1 MKYRKFTPE
10 QQAYGAFNG
19 GEIVENKPI
28 GFPQDGGALKPYS
41 NLFYWAHAYTSDK
54 PSTIGL
60 HPHRG
65 FEIASFVLTGSI
77 AHYDSMQEKWI
88 PLHEGDVQIIR
99 SGDGISH
106 AEHLDANSSI
116 FQIWFD
122 PNLQKTLQRPAS
134 YSDYAAASIPVTKT
148 DSTKVWHLAGENGI
162 MEMEASGIK
171 INRYQWSGGPLEWEA
186 SPDYYYSVYA
196 IAGPVQVGTL
206 EANTHDFIQIE
217 PTAGQDEDGSSA
229 KIQLHAEGDADVFVI
244 ASPQSPGYKTYAD
257 QWSHR
262 S

>member
-1 MKYRKFTPE
+1 MNYRKFTPE
-10 QQAYGAFNG
+10 EQASGAFNG

-28 GFPQDGGALKPYS
+28 GFPQDGGSLKPYS
-41 NLFYWAHAYTSDK
+41 NLFYWAHAYTADK

-77 AHYDSMQEKWI
+77 AHYDSMQQKWI
-88 PLHEGDVQIIR
+88 PLHAGDVQIIR

-106 AEHLDANSSI
+106 AEHLEAHSSI

-134 YSDYAAASIPVTKT
+134 YSDYSSADIPQSSL
-148 DSTKVWHLAGENGI
+148 DGAIVWNLAGQDGI
-162 MEMEASGIK
+162 MEMEAEGIDIK
-171 INRYQWSGGPLEWEA
+171 RYQWEGGSIRIP
-186 SPDYYYSVYA
+186 SKNDYYYSIYV
-196 IAGPVQVGTL
+196 IQGDVRVNGNPMQP
-206 EANTHDFIQIE
+206 HDFVQISPDSASVE
-217 PTAGQDEDGSSA
+217 SSHTSIEVVADGA
-229 KIQLHAEGDADVFVI
+229 ADLFVI
-244 ASPQSPGYKTYAD
+244 ASPASPGYQTYAD
-257 QWSHR
+257 QWKNR